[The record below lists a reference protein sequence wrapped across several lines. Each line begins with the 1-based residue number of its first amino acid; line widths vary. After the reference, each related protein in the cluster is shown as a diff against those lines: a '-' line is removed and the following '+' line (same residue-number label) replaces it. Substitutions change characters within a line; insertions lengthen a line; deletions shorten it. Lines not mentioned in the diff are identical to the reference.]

1 MVLILLTFVGILT
14 CFGLCFRA
22 IHARELRNRIES
34 TPIVL
39 DIKISEKRPV
49 ECITASLIEKLEN
62 VGSGRTMCAI
72 CFEDF
77 SLSERVVI
85 LACTH
90 VYHERCFELYVATL
104 PSSRLLRCPEC
115 QRTVE

>member
-39 DIKISEKRPV
+39 DLKIPENRPV
-49 ECITASLIEKLEN
+49 ECITVSLIEKLEN
-62 VGSGRTMCAI
+62 IGSGRTMCAI